1 MKIACFLHS
10 AVSDWN
16 HGNAHFLRGL
26 LSALAARGHTV
37 TAWEPRLPWSAR
49 NLVKEHGFAPVVEF
63 ARAYPEIGVASYDPA
78 PEDLLER
85 LRDATRSAD
94 VVLVHEWNSPRLV
107 GALGYLRSRG
117 AGYVL
122 LFHDTHHRPWSDPA
136 AIARFNLSAYDGV
149 LAFGEVLRQI
159 YLERFGVRRAWTLHE
174 AADTRRFRPLER
186 PDRDD
191 VVWIGNWGD
200 AERSAELEAFW
211 LAAARAHPELR
222 WGAYGVRYPPE
233 AVEALAEAGVDYRGY
248 APSLEVP
255 EIFARGRVTLHIPRQ
270 AYVEGLAGIPTIR
283 VFEALACAIPLVSAP
298 WSDIENLFRPGDFVL
313 AATPAEM
320 RRHILRLLRNPEAA
334 VEQAA
339 RGLETVLARHTCE
352 HRADELLEVARELG
366 AGGQE
371 GAAKGGAPAEAK
383 ACG

>member
-1 MKIACFLHS
+1 VNFACFVHS

-63 ARAYPEIGVASYDPA
+63 ARAYPEIGVCSYDPA
-78 PEDLLER
+78 DEELLER
-85 LRDATRSAD
+85 LEDATRSAD

-107 GALGYLRSRG
+107 GALGHLRRRG
-117 AGYVL
+117 AGWTL

-149 LAFGEVLRQI
+149 LAFGEVLRRI
-159 YLERFGVRRAWTLHE
+159 YLDRFGTHRAWTLHE

-186 PDRDD
+186 FESDD

-200 AERSAELEAFW
+200 AERSVELERFW

-222 WGAYGVRYPPE
+222 WAAYGVRYPAE
-233 AVEALAEAGVDYRGY
+233 AVEALEKAGVDYRGW
-248 APSLEVP
+248 AASLEVP
-255 EIFARGRVTLHIPRQ
+255 EIFARSRVTLHIPRQ

-283 VFEALACAIPLVSAP
+283 VFEALACGIPLVSAP
-298 WSDIENLFRPGDFVL
+298 WSDAEDLFRPGDYAVGE
-313 AATPAEM
+313 TPAEL
-320 RRHILRLLRNPEAA
+320 RSEILRLLGDREAA
-334 VEQAA
+334 AEQAA
-339 RGLETVLARHTCE
+339 RGLETVLARHTCD
-352 HRADELLEVARELG
+352 HRAGELLDIVAELG
-366 AGGQE
+366 TCDSSAPPE
-371 GAAKGGAPAEAK
+371 RVAAWS
-383 ACG
+383 